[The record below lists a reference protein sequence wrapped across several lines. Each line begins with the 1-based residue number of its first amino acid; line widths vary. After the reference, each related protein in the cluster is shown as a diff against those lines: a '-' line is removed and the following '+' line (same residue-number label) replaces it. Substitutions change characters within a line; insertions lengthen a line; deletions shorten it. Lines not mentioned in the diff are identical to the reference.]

1 VLDERETRQV
11 VERLVPARQRRVNT
25 DPIGPYLEALSL
37 VRLGLRDPADVEDER
52 DDVPGLAAAFGPYRA
67 ALAQA
72 GVVDFDEQIYGAV
85 ELLLHDGELRR
96 QAQSGCRHLLVDE
109 LQDLTPAHVLL
120 LRLLATPAL
129 DVFGVGDDDQVI
141 YGHAGADPAF
151 LLEFGLLFPGAA
163 DHPLEVNYRCPVAV
177 VDAARHLLSYNRRR
191 VDKVIRP
198 GPDADAAPDALQ
210 VIPHAPE
217 AGAATLAG
225 IITGWLAEPGVR
237 PSDVAVLVRVN
248 SLLMAP
254 HVALAEAGV
263 PVDSVLRPEVLE
275 RTGIRAALAYLRI
288 GARPD
293 GFAGDDVAEVYR
305 RPSRGFPQWFP
316 KWLRGQLDLDR
327 LLAIADKLDDD
338 KVARKVVDLAD
349 DLRLVIAA
357 VQSGTTRDALAVVKD
372 QIGLGGAMGLL
383 DSTGAGEGG
392 SSHLDDLEALEQ
404 VAGLHPDPRTFE
416 TWLRGVFHRE
426 ATPGGV
432 TLSTIHRVKGQE
444 WDRVA
449 VFGATAGLIPHRL
462 ALDVEEERR
471 VLHVAITRAR
481 RHVAILADATR
492 PSPFLDELDGRAAHD
507 RQLVPPAAPAG
518 SGPARRAGE
527 RAAEPAEL
535 PAEAEAPDAALRAWR
550 LERSRRD
557 KVPAYVVLSD
567 RHLRGIAIARP
578 SSLAELRSLPGIGPT
593 KLDAYGEEILAVL
606 EPFGPPG

>member
-1 VLDERETRQV
+1 
-11 VERLVPARQRRVNT
+11 
-25 DPIGPYLEALSL
+25 
-37 VRLGLRDPADVEDER
+37 
-52 DDVPGLAAAFGPYRA
+52 
-67 ALAQA
+67 
-72 GVVDFDEQIYGAV
+72 
-85 ELLLHDGELRR
+85 
-96 QAQSGCRHLLVDE
+96 
-109 LQDLTPAHVLL
+109 
-120 LRLLATPAL
+120 
-129 DVFGVGDDDQVI
+129 
-141 YGHAGADPAF
+141 
-151 LLEFGLLFPGAA
+151 
-163 DHPLEVNYRCPVAV
+163 
-177 VDAARHLLSYNRRR
+177 
-191 VDKVIRP
+191 
-198 GPDADAAPDALQ
+198 
-210 VIPHAPE
+210 
-217 AGAATLAG
+217 
-225 IITGWLAEPGVR
+225 
-237 PSDVAVLVRVN
+237 
-248 SLLMAP
+248 
-254 HVALAEAGV
+254 
-263 PVDSVLRPEVLE
+263 
-275 RTGIRAALAYLRI
+275 
-288 GARPD
+288 
-293 GFAGDDVAEVYR
+293 
-305 RPSRGFPQWFP
+305 
-316 KWLRGQLDLDR
+316 
-327 LLAIADKLDDD
+327 
-338 KVARKVVDLAD
+338 
-349 DLRLVIAA
+349 
-357 VQSGTTRDALAVVKD
+357 
-372 QIGLGGAMGLL
+372 
-383 DSTGAGEGG
+383 
-392 SSHLDDLEALEQ
+392 

-578 SSLAELRSLPGIGPT
+578 TSLAELRSLPGIGPT